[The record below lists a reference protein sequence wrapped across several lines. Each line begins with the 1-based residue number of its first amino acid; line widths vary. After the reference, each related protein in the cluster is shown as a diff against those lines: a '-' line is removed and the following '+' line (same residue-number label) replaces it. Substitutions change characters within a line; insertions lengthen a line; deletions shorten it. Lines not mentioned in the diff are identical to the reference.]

1 MKLPKVILI
10 NLLLI
15 SAVFL
20 VLEYFVYKEEL
31 KISPDYFP
39 FLYPYYTLDANK
51 KWDVTFDDILHRRI
65 KNDEPGFR
73 PVYINSGI
81 DIKKPGVILFGC
93 SFAYGSHLKDNE
105 TLSYFLSKYAER
117 IVYNRAFSGW
127 GTQGMLYQTEKP
139 DFVSSL
145 KYSIMPK
152 NAQKPDFNNIEY
164 AVYVYMGDHLR
175 RLFMSCIYF
184 DDKLLFYKYNKK
196 TGRLERKSNF
206 DNFYWHSYLSRR
218 IYRINKAKTAFNHD
232 ACAFLLKHIKQSSE
246 NLKQMLPETKFIVF
260 VYDDDESIKY
270 IEKELNDAGIEVIYL
285 SKLSNTNFHTEEYNI
300 PGFGHP
306 NAKAWEAV
314 SKLLV
319 KKLNL

>member
-1 MKLPKVILI
+1 MKKLPKIILI

-15 SAVFL
+15 PAVFFIC
-20 VLEYFVYKEEL
+20 EYNVYKEEL
-31 KISPDYFP
+31 KTSPDYFP

-51 KWDVTFDDILHRRI
+51 KWNDTFKDILHRSI
-65 KNDEPGFR
+65 KSDEPGFR
-73 PVYINSGI
+73 PAYINNA
-81 DIKKPGVILFGC
+81 DIKKAGVILFGC

-105 TLSYFLSKYAER
+105 TLSYFLSKYSKR

-145 KYSIMPK
+145 KYSIMPE
-152 NAQKPDFNNIEY
+152 NTEKPDFNNIEY

-175 RLFMSCIYF
+175 RQFISCMYF

-196 TGRLERKSNF
+196 TDRLERKSNF
-206 DNFYWHSYLSRR
+206 DNLYWHSYLWRR
-218 IYRINKAKTAFNHD
+218 IYRINKTKTAFNHD
-232 ACAFLLKHIKQSSE
+232 ACTFLLKHIKQSSE
-246 NLKQMLPETKFIVF
+246 NLKRVLPETKFIVF

-270 IEKELNDAGIEVIYL
+270 IEKELNDAGIDVIYL
-285 SKLSNTNFHTEEYNI
+285 SRLSNINFGSEEYNI

-306 NAKAWEAV
+306 NTKAWDAV
-314 SKLLV
+314 SKLLAA
-319 KKLNL
+319 KLNL